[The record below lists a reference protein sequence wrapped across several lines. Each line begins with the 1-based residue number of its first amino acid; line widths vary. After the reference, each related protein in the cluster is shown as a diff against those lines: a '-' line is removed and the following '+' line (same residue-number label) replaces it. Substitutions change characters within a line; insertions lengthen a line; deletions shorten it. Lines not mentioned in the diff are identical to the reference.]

1 MAAEFTVQTK
11 GEAQVLDLTP
21 HVRAKVRESGVRE
34 GLACVFVAH
43 STCAITTLEFEPGLA
58 EEDLPQALDRLF
70 PRHGHGLE
78 YGHERAWGDGNGHSH
93 IRAAFLGPSVTLPVV
108 QGEPVL
114 GTWQQVVLVELDPR
128 PRERKVMVQVV
139 GR

>member
-1 MAAEFTVQTK
+1 MAAEFTVQTQ
-11 GEAQVLDLTP
+11 GEAQVLDLTAQ
-21 HVRAKVRESGVRE
+21 VRAKVRESGVRE

-70 PRHGHGLE
+70 PRHGQGLE

-93 IRAAFLGPSVTLPVV
+93 IRAAFLGPSVTLPVA

-128 PRERKVMVQVV
+128 PRQRRVVVQVV